1 MNILLLH
8 KSKISTRPG
17 TSGQVIQHKIHR
29 YSPANKDS
37 TVDLA
42 YEGIGNAALSLISIV
57 VKE

>member
-1 MNILLLH
+1 MNILPLQ

-17 TSGQVIQHKIHR
+17 TSGQSIQHKIHR

-37 TVDLA
+37 TVDFA
-42 YEGIGNAALSLISIV
+42 YEDTGTAALSLISIV